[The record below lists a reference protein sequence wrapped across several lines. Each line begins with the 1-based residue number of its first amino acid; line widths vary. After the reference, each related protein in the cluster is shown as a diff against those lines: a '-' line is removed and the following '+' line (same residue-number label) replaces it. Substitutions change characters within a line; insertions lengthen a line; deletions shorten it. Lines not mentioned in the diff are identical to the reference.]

1 MPADFHPLLADSNG
15 KRPAREAAEGHARM
29 TTSLERNERPDPL
42 AELAELANL
51 VARVRAPVEAELAR
65 TLDEA
70 KARAASAGPR
80 AHDVV
85 AGLAAL
91 ATRGGKRLRA
101 VLVAAAYE
109 ACDGE
114 GGASRVTLAG
124 VAVELLQAYLLI
136 HDDWMDQDD
145 VRRGGPSVHVALRGV
160 LGDARLGD
168 VAAILAGDYGSALAQ
183 STLLR
188 TPVAPDR
195 LLEAARVFGRIQE
208 DVVTGQVLDVLDV
221 AGPVE
226 VKHDLKTGS
235 YTVRGPLALGA
246 ALAGAS
252 ADARSTLDRFAA
264 PLGVAFQLR
273 DDLLGTFGDA
283 KATGKP
289 VGTDLREGKR
299 TALVE
304 EAEKDRD
311 ASRLL
316 ARVLGV
322 EDAADDEVAA
332 LVARLVACGAK
343 DRVEARIDALLDGA
357 RTALAESSFSA
368 HARVVLGG
376 AARAL
381 ASRET

>member
-1 MPADFHPLLADSNG
+1 MSLTSDTTDPAHTPTSDWTGLA
-15 KRPAREAAEGHARM
+15 
-29 TTSLERNERPDPL
+29 L
-42 AELAELANL
+42 
-51 VARVRAPVEAELAR
+51 RVRADVETALAA
-65 TLDEA
+65 TFDDA
-70 KARAASAGPR
+70 KARARSAGPR

-85 AGLAAL
+85 RALAEL

-101 VLVAAAYE
+101 VLVAAGYE
-109 ACDGE
+109 ACGGE
-114 GGASRVTLAG
+114 GGASRVILAG
-124 VAVELLQAYLLI
+124 VAIEVLQAYLLV

-145 VRRGGPSVHVALRGV
+145 VRRGGPSVHASLRVV
-160 LGDARLGD
+160 LGDTRLGD
-168 VAAILAGDYGSALAQ
+168 VAAILAGDYGVGLAQ

-188 TPVAPDR
+188 VPLPAERV
-195 LLEAARVFGRIQE
+195 LEAAKVFARIQE

-221 AGPVE
+221 GHASGPVE

-252 ADARSTLDRFAA
+252 AEARKTLDGFAS

-283 KATGKP
+283 KSTGKP
-289 VGTDLREGKR
+289 IGTDLREGKR
-299 TALVE
+299 TALVC

-322 EDAADDEVAA
+322 ADAPDDEVAA
-332 LVARLVACGAK
+332 LVARLEACGARA
-343 DRVEARIDALLDGA
+343 RVETRIAGL
-357 RTALAESSFSA
+357 LAEARAVLAASAFSA
-368 HARVVLGG
+368 HARAVLEG
-376 AARAL
+376 AASAL
-381 ASRET
+381 ASRES